1 MNKTIVSTLSYVF
14 FNGVT
19 QVFSLV
25 FMLILMYDLDVAN
38 FSKYNVIVSLVA
50 IFSFL
55 IDGGLTGYIIK
66 EYNSRKFK
74 LSVDSDEKNAFINGV
89 MSYQFLFIVILLIAY
104 TITVYF
110 FSDEDNLFHFILFG
124 FLTLVLGIFNPLFA
138 ILLAEQKRIYIVFK
152 DITASILRLSVLCL
166 AIFSLQRPELI
177 YYIPAGSLIVSLL
190 CFCYLK
196 NKFKL
201 QFLSG
206 TFFEC
211 ATIKN
216 ITLSVFPFLL
226 LSFFNIVYNKIDVLM
241 LEKMS
246 SIEEVGFYAGATIF
260 VYPFMFVCSAA
271 SSVILPMLT
280 RVQSTASFEN
290 QEKVLIGLMSF
301 IGVTLSMVLFIF
313 SSFFYEHLFNGKYYP
328 SLSVY
333 EVLVWYLA
341 VVFTYTVFSNA
352 LIAVGKIK
360 VLILLNAIMLMLNVI
375 INTQLIPLYGA
386 LGAAWA
392 TVMSEVIILLF
403 MFYYKIKLNHA

>member
-1 MNKTIVSTLSYVF
+1 MNKTILSTLSYVF
-14 FNGVT
+14 FNGLT

-38 FSKYNVIVSLVA
+38 FSQYNVIVSLVA

-66 EYNSRKFK
+66 EYNGNQFK
-74 LSVDSDEKNAFINGV
+74 LSVYSEKKNTFINGV
-89 MSYQFLFIVILLIAY
+89 MSYQLYFIVALLSAY
-104 TITVYF
+104 TIVAYF
-110 FSDEDNLFHFILFG
+110 YSDEDNFFHFILFG
-124 FLTLVLGIFNPLFA
+124 CLTLVLGIFNPLFA
-138 ILLAEQKRIYIVFK
+138 ILLAEQKRVYIILK
-152 DITASILRLSVLCL
+152 DIITSIFRLLILCL
-166 AIFSLQRPELI
+166 AIFSLQTPELI
-177 YYIPAGSLIVSLL
+177 YYIPASSLL
-190 CFCYLK
+190 ISLLFFCYFK
-196 NKFKL
+196 TKFKL
-201 QFLSG
+201 HFLSNIL
-206 TFFEC
+206 FEY
-211 ATIKN
+211 ATVKN

-301 IGVTLSMVLFIF
+301 IGVSLSMVLFIF
-313 SSFFYEHLFNGKYYP
+313 SKFFYEYLFDGKYYH

-341 VVFTYTVFSNA
+341 VVFTYTVLSNS
-352 LIAVGKIK
+352 LIAVGKIR
-360 VLILLNAIMLMLNVI
+360 VLILLNAIMLMLNVMFNI
-375 INTQLIPLYGA
+375 HLIPIYGA
-386 LGAAWA
+386 YGAAWA
-392 TVMSEVIILLF
+392 TLISEVIILLF